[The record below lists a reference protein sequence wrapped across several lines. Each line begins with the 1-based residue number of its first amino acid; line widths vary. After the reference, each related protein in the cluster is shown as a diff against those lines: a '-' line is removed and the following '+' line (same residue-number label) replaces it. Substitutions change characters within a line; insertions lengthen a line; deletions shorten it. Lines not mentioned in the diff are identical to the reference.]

1 MKKMLIYL
9 GVVLLILGLSTGV
22 WQFVEGVKA
31 QLWDN
36 SIRTITEGSHQG
48 ANALN
53 LQLETGFDVLTR
65 IWQHIENAKDPA
77 AVLRFY
83 EEVEPDIK
91 LYLAGQPGNDQVVAD
106 LLAEN
111 TLSHGLLDA
120 HISSVTGENVFN
132 IFMHGDFAD
141 GTEGYLVKEYHS
153 REIAEQFT
161 LSFYDNRGF
170 SYLINRQGDIMVRP
184 GHRNSN
190 KTVANLFDMISA
202 QDNDAELLETFKQ
215 SIYEQKSG
223 WARFVY
229 NNTGLVFC
237 YEPLRKDSEW
247 LQVSVVPEQVIS
259 VQANSILR
267 KTMFFSGTAVAFIL
281 LLMLVFYA
289 IKMYESNKHTQELQQ
304 ALHKADMANRVKS
317 RFMMDMSHDIRT
329 PLNAIIGMTV
339 IAQENIANQERIA
352 DCLQKIKISSTHLL
366 SLVSDVMDMSQ
377 IEQGKAI
384 LQKET
389 VCLPQLFAEVV
400 ELMLHKSADAN
411 LELKALP
418 LDLPNELVV
427 GDCLRLRQ
435 IMHNIISNAVKY
447 TPAGGRIEIALIQLP
462 EAPEGKAA
470 YRFSCT
476 DTGIGMEPE
485 FLERVFLPFE
495 RARNTTD
502 SKISGTGVGLAITK
516 RLVDLMGGRIDV
528 QSAPDKGST
537 FTVELTLPVAA
548 APVVEAAAA
557 PDLSQPADA
566 EPNYAEKRVLL
577 VEDNE
582 LNMEI
587 MVELLSLTD
596 VQTEEACNGEE
607 AVRLVA
613 EHPDDYYNL
622 VFMDIQMP
630 VMDGYEATRQI
641 RAMNRPKLQNLPI
654 YAVSANAMAEDVKN
668 ALDCGMNGH
677 IAKPVDLD
685 ALEKVMRQCF

>member
-1 MKKMLIYL
+1 MKKLLAYFVI
-9 GVVLLILGLSTGV
+9 VLLVLVLSTGV
-22 WQFVEGVKA
+22 WQFVEGVRT
-31 QLWDN
+31 QLWTN
-36 SIRTITEGSHQG
+36 SIRTITESSHQG

-53 LQLETGFDVLTR
+53 MQLENGFNVLSR
-65 IWQHIENAKDPA
+65 IWQHIENAQNPEM
-77 AVLRFY
+77 VLRFY
-83 EEVEPDIK
+83 AEVEPDIK
-91 LYLAGQPGNDQVVAD
+91 LYIGSDQTNDQVVVD
-106 LLAEN
+106 YLSGN
-111 TLSHGLLDA
+111 TMKQGVLDA
-120 HISSVTGENVFN
+120 HISSLTGENVFN
-132 IFMHGDFAD
+132 IFMHGVFAD
-141 GTEGYLVKEYHS
+141 GTEGYLVKEYHT
-153 REIAEQFT
+153 REISEQFT
-161 LSFYDNRGF
+161 LSFYENAGF

-190 KTVANLFDMISA
+190 KTVANLFDMISTHG
-202 QDNDAELLETFKQ
+202 NDAELLQTFKD

-223 WARFVY
+223 WAKFVY
-229 NNTGLVFC
+229 DDAGFVFC
-237 YEPLRKDSEW
+237 YEPLRADSDW

-259 VQANSILR
+259 LQANSILR
-267 KTMFFSGTAVAFIL
+267 KTMFFSGTVVAFIL
-281 LLMLVFYA
+281 LLMLAFYA
-289 IKMYESNKHTQELQQ
+289 MKMYENNNHTRELQE
-304 ALHKADMANRVKS
+304 ALHMADMANRVKG

-339 IAQENIANQERIA
+339 IAQENITNQARIE
-352 DCLQKIKISSTHLL
+352 DCLKKIKISSTHLL

-384 LQKET
+384 LQEEV
-389 VCLPQLFAEVV
+389 VCLPQLFDEVV
-400 ELMLHKSADAN
+400 ELMLHKSDDAG
-411 LELKALP
+411 LDMQVLP
-418 LDLPNELVV
+418 IDLTNELVI
-427 GDCLRLRQ
+427 GDSLRLRQ

-447 TPAGGRIEIALIQLP
+447 TPPGGQVKLALLQLP
-462 EAPEGKAA
+462 DAPEGKAT
-470 YRFSCT
+470 YRFSCI
-476 DTGIGMEPE
+476 DTGIGMEAD

-516 RLVDLMGGRIDV
+516 RLVDLMGGTINV
-528 QSAPDKGST
+528 KSEPEKGSS
-537 FTVELTLPVAA
+537 FTVELTFPLATA
-548 APVVEAAAA
+548 SSTETT
-557 PDLSQPADA
+557 DESDFIQTA
-566 EPNYAEKRVLL
+566 EEETNYADKRVLL

-596 VQTEEACNGEE
+596 VQTEEAYNGQE

-622 VFMDIQMP
+622 IFMDIQMP
-630 VMDGYEATRQI
+630 IMDGYEAARQI

-668 ALDCGMNGH
+668 ALESGMNGH